1 MQKNKDV
8 SKPYAETH
16 LHMSF
21 LSAEKKQKLL
31 EEHQQ
36 LMEEN
41 KRLVDEL
48 KITVTSTLYLLEE
61 LSYSRNPSQRKA
73 GQEEGL

>member
-1 MQKNKDV
+1 MVQKNKDV
-8 SKPYAETH
+8 SKPHAETH

-41 KRLVDEL
+41 KRLLEEL
-48 KITVTSTLYLLEE
+48 KVTVTSTLYLLEE
-61 LSYSRNPSQRKA
+61 LKYSRNPS
-73 GQEEGL
+73 